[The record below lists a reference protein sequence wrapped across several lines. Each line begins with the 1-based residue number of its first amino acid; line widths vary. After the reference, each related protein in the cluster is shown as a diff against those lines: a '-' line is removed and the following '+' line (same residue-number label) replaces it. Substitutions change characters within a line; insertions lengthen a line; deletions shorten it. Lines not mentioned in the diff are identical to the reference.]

1 MFSTAEKTKNVT
13 VSRQQPGKT
22 SFFKKAGEESFF
34 EAKGN
39 SSFFGTSVQTKLSV
53 SQPDDPYE
61 KEADQVAETVMKM
74 PEQATQPAE
83 TKEDEKIQLKEED
96 KPEEIQP
103 KLMVPQISAIQSKE
117 EDEDP
122 EPVQARFQ
130 PDTTILQRH
139 GRGPPAEN
147 PSFEQTL
154 LSSKGGGSVLPQT
167 TRSFMESRFNSNFE
181 GVRIHTGSTA
191 QTLSRSIHAQ
201 AFTHGNDIY
210 FNSGKYAP
218 HTAEGGNLLAHE
230 LTHTIQQG
238 AVRRGGP
245 QTSVSRKTIIQRSAE
260 VSVPQLSNAVA
271 KAKGEEGKVNANKVG
286 PDGNREGWERLIE
299 YFKTTFGE
307 DKIVRNGQAPVEGA
321 VSEDHIKKKSTI
333 EGPRPAR
340 PRPADDGP
348 YMRDAMPSWCGIFVF
363 WALNKG
369 GVPMPKWELG
379 GQMVTPESAYPPGY
393 VPKPGDIAYRD
404 NYSHY
409 AIVEKA
415 DGTTV
420 TTVNGNTSGED
431 NLGAQVQT
439 RDHPLSD
446 WTAFFDPLK
455 LKTGSLN
462 SGEGAVEEKPKTL
475 RELRKELFNVNRK
488 EEPRTEQEEDPA
500 SIEDQQL
507 QAKPELSSWSINA
520 KGELNC
526 APAIQTQTEENK
538 LQSKEEEGP
547 EEEAESDRGPP
558 VQLKADHGTIQC
570 SWFDDA
576 FSTVTNFVAE
586 TLAEGKRLFL
596 TEARDFVI
604 AIPGYRALRVVLG
617 EDPIT
622 GEEIDR
628 NGHTFI
634 EAAFDIMPGGRLLH
648 EKLNELGALDEA
660 AAWIDRRITDVESL
674 VDNVLTRVSQFVEGV
689 TLERLASPRQLFEEA
704 GNIIHQ
710 TIQSVI
716 DFAEEAATE
725 LLETVKR
732 FLIDQLVTF
741 IREQTPAY
749 PLLRV
754 ILGKDPVTDE
764 DVPQN
769 GTTILDALLELGG
782 EEGQEQRRQMQ
793 ETGTFQKVAGWID
806 EGIAVFSGAYDEIK
820 AGFLSIWSSAGINM
834 LMHPIDT
841 FNQIYNQFAAPVSR
855 VLNFVIRAGAVIL
868 EFIKEVL
875 MRRLSAWARTVR
887 GYHLVTVI
895 IGKDP
900 FTNELVPFTME
911 NVIRGF
917 MSLMEGGDTQFDQLK
932 ESGAIDRTTAKITAA
947 VERLNMTPASIV
959 QLFRDLW
966 NSFSLNDL
974 ADPIGAFQR
983 IIDRFGEPIGR
994 LVAFV
999 VEIVRIVIETILMV
1013 MNFPFDLINN
1023 IIAKALQA
1031 FEMIKRDPV
1040 GFLKNLLRAIKQ
1052 GFIQFFDNI
1061 VQHLLSGLV
1070 GWLTSELREAGV
1082 PALTDLSLRGVIGWV
1097 LEVLGI
1103 SMEKIW
1109 EKLAAHPRIGP
1120 ARVARI
1126 RSIINTLEGVWTF
1139 IRDVQERGIAAIWD
1153 KIQEQLSNLWDT
1165 ILDAVK
1171 NWIMEQI
1178 VNRMVTR
1185 LLSMLD
1191 PTGIMAVINSAIA
1204 LYSAIQSFIKY
1215 LREML
1220 EIVNSFVEGVV
1231 DIASGNIVTAANYL
1245 ERTMARAVPIVI
1257 GFLANQ
1263 VGLNGIGRRVGEMIG
1278 RAREM
1283 VDEALSWLVNKA
1295 VDTGFALFDRLMSM
1309 GGSAGGRSLEEQY
1322 GPEKAAQINAG
1333 LQAIETTEQPL
1344 LQSGKI
1350 SEEEAQQ
1357 VATSVKSNHP
1367 VFTSLTVVDGGDKWN
1382 YRYTA
1387 SPPTIVTGK
1396 PKDTGL
1402 PDGVTLNVG
1411 EPVLDKNSNT
1421 GYRIKELNVST
1432 SVGFA
1437 LKVEDSP
1444 TLFLY
1449 AQYGTRWEKPA
1460 NKPPGVAFSSGGG
1473 PTANRT
1479 VRITVDNEIR
1489 KGGTR
1494 ATIPASVAASI
1505 GYDTSGH
1512 WPRAGHLV
1520 ANSLGGPGGY
1530 NSGNIVPM
1538 TIEANHTPQGMRGI
1552 EDAVLRDIIASD
1564 AVYDYS
1570 VAVTYSSS
1578 VQLPP
1583 VQVTV
1588 TAARLYPTTQ
1598 LPQRVASQNT
1608 TIDNT

>member
-1 MFSTAEKTKNVT
+1 MANHDPVSSGYSGEVSTAAFATT
-13 VSRQQPGKT
+13 
-22 SFFKKAGEESFF
+22 
-34 EAKGN
+34 
-39 SSFFGTSVQTKLSV
+39 GTWEIRPFVQK
-53 SQPDDPYE
+53 QEE
-61 KEADQVAETVMKM
+61 KE
-74 PEQATQPAE
+74 
-83 TKEDEKIQLKEED
+83 
-96 KPEEIQP
+96 
-103 KLMVPQISAIQSKE
+103 
-117 EDEDP
+117 
-122 EPVQARFQ
+122 
-130 PDTTILQRH
+130 
-139 GRGPPAEN
+139 
-147 PSFEQTL
+147 
-154 LSSKGGGSVLPQT
+154 
-167 TRSFMESRFNSNFE
+167 
-181 GVRIHTGSTA
+181 
-191 QTLSRSIHAQ
+191 
-201 AFTHGNDIY
+201 
-210 FNSGKYAP
+210 
-218 HTAEGGNLLAHE
+218 
-230 LTHTIQQG
+230 
-238 AVRRGGP
+238 
-245 QTSVSRKTIIQRSAE
+245 
-260 VSVPQLSNAVA
+260 
-271 KAKGEEGKVNANKVG
+271 
-286 PDGNREGWERLIE
+286 
-299 YFKTTFGE
+299 
-307 DKIVRNGQAPVEGA
+307 
-321 VSEDHIKKKSTI
+321 
-333 EGPRPAR
+333 
-340 PRPADDGP
+340 
-348 YMRDAMPSWCGIFVF
+348 
-363 WALNKG
+363 
-369 GVPMPKWELG
+369 
-379 GQMVTPESAYPPGY
+379 
-393 VPKPGDIAYRD
+393 
-404 NYSHY
+404 
-409 AIVEKA
+409 
-415 DGTTV
+415 
-420 TTVNGNTSGED
+420 
-431 NLGAQVQT
+431 
-439 RDHPLSD
+439 
-446 WTAFFDPLK
+446 
-455 LKTGSLN
+455 
-462 SGEGAVEEKPKTL
+462 
-475 RELRKELFNVNRK
+475 
-488 EEPRTEQEEDPA
+488 
-500 SIEDQQL
+500 
-507 QAKPELSSWSINA
+507 
-520 KGELNC
+520 
-526 APAIQTQTEENK
+526 
-538 LQSKEEEGP
+538 
-547 EEEAESDRGPP
+547 ESDRGPP

-586 TLAEGKRLFL
+586 TLAEGKRFFL
-596 TEARDFVI
+596 TEARDFVM

-660 AAWIDRRITDVESL
+660 AAWIDRRITDVELL
-674 VDNVLTRVSQFVEGV
+674 VDNVLNRISQFVESV

-710 TIQSVI
+710 TIQSIV

-764 DVPQN
+764 DVLQN

-806 EGIAVFSGAYDEIK
+806 EGIAVFGGAYDEIK
-820 AGFLSIWSSAGINM
+820 AGFLSIWSSVSINM

-841 FNQIYNQFAAPVSR
+841 FNQIYNQFAAPVGR
-855 VLNFVIRAGAVIL
+855 VLDFVIRAGAVIL

-947 VERLNMTPASIV
+947 VERLNMTPAAIV
-959 QLFRDLW
+959 QLFTDLW

-983 IIDRFGEPIGR
+983 IIDRFGEPIAR

-1023 IIAKALQA
+1023 IIARAMQA

-1052 GFIQFFDNI
+1052 GFVQFFDNI

-1191 PTGIMAVINSAIA
+1191 PTGIMAVVNSAIA

-1283 VDEALSWLVNKA
+1283 VDEALTWLVNKA

-1309 GGSAGGRSLEEQY
+1309 GGSAGDRSLEEQY

-1333 LQAIETTEQPL
+1333 LQAIETAEQPL

-1411 EPVLDKNSNT
+1411 DPILDKNSNT

-1437 LKVEDSP
+1437 LRVEDSP

-1460 NKPPGVAFSSGGG
+1460 NKPPGVSFSSGGG

-1538 TIEANHTPQGMRGI
+1538 TIEANHTSQGMRGI

-1570 VAVTYSSS
+1570 VAVTYSPS

-1598 LPQRVASQNT
+1598 LPQTVASQNT